1 MGEWLKDLKRAAQET
16 AQREQR
22 GQQMTLGD
30 VPAAEA
36 EAIPGTTAPAAPAA
50 EARPVVVD
58 QRQKPAES
66 GRNRQAARPSADY
79 RRQFRVAYDF
89 LQRYTTTPPAKDDDW
104 TGICDDM
111 TQLAQAGDN
120 DPLLMDM
127 LCAAF
132 EQLERNYNE
141 RTTQKGAAL

>member
-36 EAIPGTTAPAAPAA
+36 EAIPGTTAPAA
-50 EARPVVVD
+50 EARPVVAD